1 MIKGTKEVFE
11 SQASEYF
18 KWIPKR
24 KAYEQEESSKS
35 LNILK
40 KKVKERKKRKM
51 RCKVCEIITEWT
63 SVILWK
69 S

>member
-40 KKVKERKKRKM
+40 KKKKNAQQSVWNNYRMNFSHVKKKLK
-51 RCKVCEIITEWT
+51 IQ
-63 SVILWK
+63 
-69 S
+69 

>member
-40 KKVKERKKRKM
+40 KKKKNAQQ
-51 RCKVCEIITEWT
+51 
-63 SVILWK
+63 SV
-69 S
+69 